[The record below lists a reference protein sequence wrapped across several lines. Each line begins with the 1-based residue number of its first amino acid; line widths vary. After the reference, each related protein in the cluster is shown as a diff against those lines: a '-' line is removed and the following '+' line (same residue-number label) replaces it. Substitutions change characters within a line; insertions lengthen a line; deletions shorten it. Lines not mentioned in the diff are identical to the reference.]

1 MTPPTVPEAGPQPVE
16 GSRDTRE
23 CPNRA
28 SHKDEA
34 CATCG
39 LIMDYP
45 TAFAFADTVPLEGHH
60 ERCSKRAGMLCDCD
74 VVNKEYERRK
84 SNARCRVR

>member
-1 MTPPTVPEAGPQPVE
+1 MGLNHNHSSQQRIDP
-16 GSRDTRE
+16 RE
-23 CPNRA
+23 CPNRNA
-28 SHKDEA
+28 HAKGA

-45 TAFAFADTVPLEGHH
+45 TAFAFADTVPIEGHH

-74 VVNKEYERRK
+74 VVNAEYTRRK
-84 SNARCRVR
+84 AVLDGS